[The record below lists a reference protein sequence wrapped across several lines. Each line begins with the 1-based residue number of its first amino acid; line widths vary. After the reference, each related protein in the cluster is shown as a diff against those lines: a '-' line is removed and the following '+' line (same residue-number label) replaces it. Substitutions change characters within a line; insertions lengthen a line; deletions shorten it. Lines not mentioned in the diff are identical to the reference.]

1 MTEKGCRPGC
11 RCDHIFL
18 DYCVLVMV
26 LQGWPWNDCE
36 GTEKELLHCKFDIL
50 KTEVQ
55 HSTAA
60 LDHRI
65 EKILQQIRVTGRARK

>member
-1 MTEKGCRPGC
+1 
-11 RCDHIFL
+11 
-18 DYCVLVMV
+18 MV